1 MKHDNNNQSEIVERK
16 YSKNDNLKSLDPI
29 IAKILSSRGIT
40 NIEQTNYK
48 LSSLAPISSLEN
60 VNSAVNVL
68 IENMNEQIV
77 IVGDYDVD
85 GATGV
90 SLLMRCLS
98 DFGFTKIDYIVPNR
112 LRDGYGL
119 TVDVVL
125 DAKNLNPNL
134 LITVDNGISSIEGVK
149 KARELG
155 IDVIITDHHLPGNIT
170 PNANVIVNPNLA
182 NSKFLS
188 PNLAGVGVAF
198 YVMAALGKEL
208 ENQGNNG
215 ASKIVLK
222 YLDLVALGTVADV
235 VKFDFNNRIIVD
247 RGIKAIRNGK
257 CSSGILALIKESG
270 KDHKKTSSQDLGF
283 SVAPKINSAG
293 RLEDISIG
301 IECLLTDDPV
311 EARKLSEILIAT
323 NKERKD
329 IQTKMQEEANNL
341 VSDITNDDTSSCICI
356 FHDDWHQGIVG
367 LIASRLKEKCNRPVI
382 AFASEGNSKIKGSAR
397 SIQGIHIRDILES
410 VASEKSDLI
419 IKFGGHSMAAGLTIE
434 KHNYEEFKSS
444 VSRIINK
451 NYPDFDFT
459 GKIVTDGEIPS
470 NKLNAG
476 FAKHLESFGPWG
488 TDFEE
493 PKFHGKFLIHDQRV
507 VGNNHLKM
515 EVQPVKGNQIID
527 AIAFNHDKFIARDS
541 VGFVYRLCLNEFRGN
556 TKEQLIVEK
565 IYGEI

>member
-1 MKHDNNNQSEIVERK
+1 MKNNINNQSEIIERE
-16 YSKNDNLKSLDPI
+16 YFINNDLKSLDPI
-29 IAKILSSRGIT
+29 IARILSSRGVT
-40 NIEQTNYK
+40 KIEQTNYN
-48 LSSLAPISSLEN
+48 LSSIAPISSLEN
-60 VNSAVNVL
+60 VNAAVNVL
-68 IENMNEQIV
+68 IENLNEQIV

-85 GATGV
+85 GATSV

-98 DFGFTKIDYIVPNR
+98 DFGFKKINYIVPNR

-119 TVDVVL
+119 TADVVL
-125 DAKNLNPNL
+125 DANSLNPNL
-134 LITVDNGISSIEGVK
+134 LITVDNGISSIEGVR

-155 IDVIITDHHLPGNIT
+155 IDVIITDHHLPGNTI

-182 NSKFLS
+182 NSNFLS

-247 RGIKAIRNGK
+247 RGIKAIRKGK
-257 CSSGILALIKESG
+257 SSSGILTLIKESG
-270 KDHKKTSSQDLGF
+270 KDHKKINSQDLGF

-293 RLEDISIG
+293 RLDDISIG
-301 IECLLTDDPV
+301 IECLLTDDPA
-311 EARKLSEILIAT
+311 EARKLSETLIAT
-323 NKERKD
+323 NKERKN
-329 IQTKMQEEANNL
+329 IQTKMQEDANNI
-341 VSDITNDDTSSCICI
+341 VSGIKKDDLSSCICI
-356 FHDDWHQGIVG
+356 FHDDWHHGIVG

-382 AFASEGNSKIKGSAR
+382 AFASEGNGNIKGSAR
-397 SIQGIHIRDILES
+397 SIHGIHIRDILES

-419 IKFGGHSMAAGLTIE
+419 IKFGGHSMAAGLTIK
-434 KHNYEEFKSS
+434 KHNYEEFQFSISK
-444 VSRIINK
+444 IMNK
-451 NYPDFDFT
+451 IYPDFDFT
-459 GKIVTDGEIPS
+459 GKIVTDGKIPS

-476 FAKHLESFGPWG
+476 FAKQLESFGPWG
-488 TDFEE
+488 KDFEE

-507 VGNNHLKM
+507 VGNCHLKM
-515 EVQPVKGNQIID
+515 EVQPVKGHQIID
-527 AIAFNHDKFIARDS
+527 AIAFNQDKFITRDS

>member
-1 MKHDNNNQSEIVERK
+1 MT
-16 YSKNDNLKSLDPI
+16 Y
-29 IAKILSSRGIT
+29 
-40 NIEQTNYK
+40 Y
-48 LSSLAPISSLEN
+48 
-60 VNSAVNVL
+60 
-68 IENMNEQIV
+68 
-77 IVGDYDVD
+77 
-85 GATGV
+85 
-90 SLLMRCLS
+90 
-98 DFGFTKIDYIVPNR
+98 
-112 LRDGYGL
+112 
-119 TVDVVL
+119 
-125 DAKNLNPNL
+125 
-134 LITVDNGISSIEGVK
+134 
-149 KARELG
+149 
-155 IDVIITDHHLPGNIT
+155 
-170 PNANVIVNPNLA
+170 
-182 NSKFLS
+182 
-188 PNLAGVGVAF
+188 
-198 YVMAALGKEL
+198 
-208 ENQGNNG
+208 
-215 ASKIVLK
+215 
-222 YLDLVALGTVADV
+222 V

-293 RLEDISIG
+293 RLDDISIG

-382 AFASEGNSKIKGSAR
+382 AFASEGNGRIKGSAR
-397 SIQGIHIRDILES
+397 SIQGIHIRDVLES

-419 IKFGGHSMAAGLTIE
+419 IKYGGHSMAAGLTIE
-434 KHNYEEFKSS
+434 KHNYEEFKFS
-444 VSRIINK
+444 VSRIMSK
-451 NYPDFDFT
+451 NYPNFDFT

-470 NKLNAG
+470 NKLNVG

-507 VGNNHLKM
+507 VGNTHLKM
-515 EVQPVKGNQIID
+515 EVQPVNGNQIID

-556 TKEQLIVEK
+556 TKGQLIVEK

>member
-1 MKHDNNNQSEIVERK
+1 MKNNNNNQSEIIERE
-16 YSKNDNLKSLDPI
+16 YCMNNNLKSLDPI

-40 NIEQTNYK
+40 NLEQTKYN
-48 LSSLAPISSLEN
+48 LSSIAPISSLCN

-68 IENMNEQIV
+68 IENMNKQIV

-85 GATGV
+85 GATAV

-98 DFGFTKIDYIVPNR
+98 DFGFKKINYIVPNR

-119 TVDVVL
+119 TEDVVL
-125 DAKNLNPNL
+125 DANSLNPNL
-134 LITVDNGISSIEGVK
+134 LITVDNGISSIVGVR

-155 IDVIITDHHLPGNIT
+155 IDVIITDHHLPGSII

-182 NSKFLS
+182 NSNFLS

-235 VKFDFNNRIIVD
+235 VKFDFNNRVIVD
-247 RGIKAIRNGK
+247 RGIKAIRKGK
-257 CSSGILALIKESG
+257 CSSGILTLIKESG
-270 KDHKKTSSQDLGF
+270 KDHKKINSQDLGF

-293 RLEDISIG
+293 RLDDISIG
-301 IECLLTDDPV
+301 IECLLTDDLAK
-311 EARKLSEILIAT
+311 ARKLSETLIAT
-323 NKERKD
+323 NKERKN
-329 IQTKMQEEANNL
+329 IQTKMQEDANNI
-341 VSDITNDDTSSCICI
+341 VSGIKKDDLSSCICI

-434 KHNYEEFKSS
+434 KHNYEEFKFS
-444 VSRIINK
+444 VSRIMNK

-470 NKLNAG
+470 NKLNAE

-556 TKEQLIVEK
+556 RKEQLIVEK

>member
-1 MKHDNNNQSEIVERK
+1 MKNNNNNQSEIIERE
-16 YSKNDNLKSLDPI
+16 YFINNDLKSLDPI
-29 IAKILSSRGIT
+29 IARILSSRGVT
-40 NIEQTNYK
+40 KIEQTNYN
-48 LSSLAPISSLEN
+48 LSSIAPISSLEN
-60 VNSAVNVL
+60 VNAAVNVL
-68 IENMNEQIV
+68 IENLNEQIV

-85 GATGV
+85 GATSV

-98 DFGFTKIDYIVPNR
+98 DFGFKKINYIVPNR

-119 TVDVVL
+119 TADVVL
-125 DAKNLNPNL
+125 DANSLNPNL
-134 LITVDNGISSIEGVK
+134 LITVDNGISSIEGVR

-155 IDVIITDHHLPGNIT
+155 IDVIITDHHLPGNTI

-182 NSKFLS
+182 NSNFLS

-270 KDHKKTSSQDLGF
+270 KDHKKISSQDLGF
-283 SVAPKINSAG
+283 LVAPKINSAG
-293 RLEDISIG
+293 RLDDISIG
-301 IECLLTDDPV
+301 IECLLTDDPAK
-311 EARKLSEILIAT
+311 ARNLSEILVAT
-323 NKERKD
+323 NKERKN

-341 VSDITNDDTSSCICI
+341 VSDITNDDSSSCICI

-367 LIASRLKEKCNRPVI
+367 LIASRLKEIFNRPVI
-382 AFASEGNSKIKGSAR
+382 AFASEGNGKIKGSAR

-434 KHNYEEFKSS
+434 KHNYEEFKLS
-444 VSRIINK
+444 VSRIMNK
-451 NYPDFDFT
+451 NYSDFDFT

-507 VGNNHLKM
+507 VGSNHLKM

-527 AIAFNHDKFIARDS
+527 AIAFNHNKFIARDS
-541 VGFVYRLCLNEFRGN
+541 VGFVYRLCLNEFRGI
-556 TKEQLIVEK
+556 TREQLIVEK

>member
-1 MKHDNNNQSEIVERK
+1 M
-16 YSKNDNLKSLDPI
+16 
-29 IAKILSSRGIT
+29 
-40 NIEQTNYK
+40 
-48 LSSLAPISSLEN
+48 
-60 VNSAVNVL
+60 NVL

-85 GATGV
+85 SATGV

-112 LRDGYGL
+112 LKDGYGL

-134 LITVDNGISSIEGVK
+134 LITVDNGISSVWCKKSERVRYRCNHYRPSFAGV
-149 KARELG
+149 
-155 IDVIITDHHLPGNIT
+155 IT

-283 SVAPKINSAG
+283 SVAPKINSA
-293 RLEDISIG
+293 ED
-301 IECLLTDDPV
+301 
-311 EARKLSEILIAT
+311 
-323 NKERKD
+323 
-329 IQTKMQEEANNL
+329 
-341 VSDITNDDTSSCICI
+341 
-356 FHDDWHQGIVG
+356 
-367 LIASRLKEKCNRPVI
+367 
-382 AFASEGNSKIKGSAR
+382 
-397 SIQGIHIRDILES
+397 
-410 VASEKSDLI
+410 
-419 IKFGGHSMAAGLTIE
+419 
-434 KHNYEEFKSS
+434 
-444 VSRIINK
+444 
-451 NYPDFDFT
+451 
-459 GKIVTDGEIPS
+459 
-470 NKLNAG
+470 
-476 FAKHLESFGPWG
+476 
-488 TDFEE
+488 
-493 PKFHGKFLIHDQRV
+493 
-507 VGNNHLKM
+507 
-515 EVQPVKGNQIID
+515 
-527 AIAFNHDKFIARDS
+527 
-541 VGFVYRLCLNEFRGN
+541 
-556 TKEQLIVEK
+556 
-565 IYGEI
+565 

>member
-1 MKHDNNNQSEIVERK
+1 MKNNNNNQSEIIERE
-16 YSKNDNLKSLDPI
+16 YCMNNNLKSLDPI
-29 IAKILSSRGIT
+29 IARILSSRGIT
-40 NIEQTNYK
+40 NLEQTKYN
-48 LSSLAPISSLEN
+48 LSSIAPISSLAN

-68 IENMNEQIV
+68 IENMNKQIV

-85 GATGV
+85 GATSV

-98 DFGFTKIDYIVPNR
+98 DFGFKKINYIVPNR

-119 TVDVVL
+119 TEDVVL
-125 DAKNLNPNL
+125 DANSLNPDL

-155 IDVIITDHHLPGNIT
+155 IDVIITDHHLPGSKI

-182 NSKFLS
+182 NSNFLS

-235 VKFDFNNRIIVD
+235 VKFDFNNRVIVD
-247 RGIKAIRNGK
+247 RGIKAIRKGK
-257 CSSGILALIKESG
+257 CSSGILTLIKESG
-270 KDHKKTSSQDLGF
+270 KDHKKINSQDLGF
-283 SVAPKINSAG
+283 AVAPKINSAG
-293 RLEDISIG
+293 RLDDISIG
-301 IECLLTDDPV
+301 IECLLTDDLAK
-311 EARKLSEILIAT
+311 ARKLSETLIAT
-323 NKERKD
+323 NKERKN
-329 IQTKMQEEANNL
+329 IQTKMQEDANNI
-341 VSDITNDDTSSCICI
+341 VSGIKKDDLSSCICI

-382 AFASEGNSKIKGSAR
+382 AFASEGNGNIKGSAR
-397 SIQGIHIRDILES
+397 SIHGIHIRDILES

-419 IKFGGHSMAAGLTIE
+419 IKFGGHSMAAGLTIK
-434 KHNYEEFKSS
+434 KHNYQEFQFSISK
-444 VSRIINK
+444 IMNK
-451 NYPDFDFT
+451 IYPDFDFT
-459 GKIVTDGEIPS
+459 GKIVTDGKIPS

-476 FAKHLESFGPWG
+476 FAKQLESFGPWG
-488 TDFEE
+488 KDFEE
-493 PKFHGKFLIHDQRV
+493 PKFHGKFHIHDQRV
-507 VGNNHLKM
+507 VGNHHLKM
-515 EVQPVKGNQIID
+515 EVQPVEGHKIID
-527 AIAFNHDKFIARDS
+527 AIAFNQDKFIARDS

>member
-1 MKHDNNNQSEIVERK
+1 MKNNNNNQSEIIERE
-16 YSKNDNLKSLDPI
+16 YCMDNNLKSLDPI
-29 IAKILSSRGIT
+29 IARILSSRGIT
-40 NIEQTNYK
+40 NLEQTKYN
-48 LSSLAPISSLEN
+48 LSSIAPISSLCN

-68 IENMNEQIV
+68 IENMNKQIV

-85 GATGV
+85 GATAV

-98 DFGFTKIDYIVPNR
+98 DFGFKKLNYIVPNR

-119 TVDVVL
+119 TEDVVL
-125 DAKNLNPNL
+125 DANSLNPNL
-134 LITVDNGISSIEGVK
+134 LITVDNGISSIEGVR
-149 KARELG
+149 KARELD
-155 IDVIITDHHLPGNIT
+155 IDVIITDHHLPGSII

-182 NSKFLS
+182 NSNFLS

-235 VKFDFNNRIIVD
+235 VKFDFNNRVIVD
-247 RGIKAIRNGK
+247 RGIKAIRKGI
-257 CSSGILALIKESG
+257 CSSGILTLIKESG
-270 KDHKKTSSQDLGF
+270 KDHKKINSQDLGF

-293 RLEDISIG
+293 RLDDISIG
-301 IECLLTDDPV
+301 IECLLTDDLAK
-311 EARKLSEILIAT
+311 ARKLSETLIAT
-323 NKERKD
+323 NKERKN
-329 IQTKMQEEANNL
+329 IQTKMQEDANNI
-341 VSDITNDDTSSCICI
+341 VSGIKKDDLSSCICI

-382 AFASEGNSKIKGSAR
+382 AFASEGNGNIKGSAR
-397 SIQGIHIRDILES
+397 SIDGIHIRDILES

-419 IKFGGHSMAAGLTIE
+419 IKFGGHAMAAGLTIK
-434 KHNYEEFKSS
+434 KHNYEEFQFSISK
-444 VSRIINK
+444 IMNK
-451 NYPDFDFT
+451 IYPDFDFT
-459 GKIVTDGEIPS
+459 GKIVTDGKIPS

-476 FAKHLESFGPWG
+476 FAKQLENFGPWG
-488 TDFEE
+488 KDFEE
-493 PKFHGKFLIHDQRV
+493 PKFHGKFHVHDQRV
-507 VGNNHLKM
+507 VGNHHLKM
-515 EVQPVKGNQIID
+515 EVRPVEGHKIID
-527 AIAFNHDKFIARDS
+527 AIAFNQDKIIARDS

-556 TKEQLIVEK
+556 TKVQLIVEK

>member
-1 MKHDNNNQSEIVERK
+1 MKNNNNNQSEIIERE
-16 YSKNDNLKSLDPI
+16 YCMDNNLKSLDPI
-29 IAKILSSRGIT
+29 IARILSSRGIT
-40 NIEQTNYK
+40 NLEQTKYN
-48 LSSLAPISSLEN
+48 LSSIAPISSLCN

-68 IENMNEQIV
+68 IENMNKQIV

-85 GATGV
+85 GATAV

-98 DFGFTKIDYIVPNR
+98 DFGFKKLNYIVPNR

-119 TVDVVL
+119 TEDVVL
-125 DAKNLNPNL
+125 DANSLNPNL
-134 LITVDNGISSIEGVK
+134 LITVDNGISSIEGVR
-149 KARELG
+149 KARELD
-155 IDVIITDHHLPGNIT
+155 IDVIITDHHLPGSII

-182 NSKFLS
+182 NSNFLS

-235 VKFDFNNRIIVD
+235 VKFDFNNRVIVD
-247 RGIKAIRNGK
+247 RGIKAIRKGI
-257 CSSGILALIKESG
+257 CSSGILTLIKESG
-270 KDHKKTSSQDLGF
+270 KDHKKINSQDLGF

-293 RLEDISIG
+293 RLDDISIG
-301 IECLLTDDPV
+301 IECLLTDDLAK
-311 EARKLSEILIAT
+311 ARKLSETLIAT
-323 NKERKD
+323 NKERKN
-329 IQTKMQEEANNL
+329 IQTKMQEDANNI
-341 VSDITNDDTSSCICI
+341 VSGIKKDDLSSCICI

-382 AFASEGNSKIKGSAR
+382 AFASEGNGNIKGSAR
-397 SIQGIHIRDILES
+397 SINGIHIRDILES

-419 IKFGGHSMAAGLTIE
+419 IKFGGHAMAAGLTIK
-434 KHNYEEFKSS
+434 KHNYEEFQFSISK
-444 VSRIINK
+444 IMNK
-451 NYPDFDFT
+451 IYPDFDFT
-459 GKIVTDGEIPS
+459 GKIVTDGKIPS

-476 FAKHLESFGPWG
+476 FAKQLENFGPWG
-488 TDFEE
+488 KDFEE
-493 PKFHGKFLIHDQRV
+493 PKFHGKFHVHDQRV
-507 VGNNHLKM
+507 VGNHHLKM
-515 EVQPVKGNQIID
+515 EVRPVEGHKIID
-527 AIAFNHDKFIARDS
+527 AIAFNQDKIIARDS

-556 TKEQLIVEK
+556 TKVQLIVEK

>member
-40 NIEQTNYK
+40 NIEQTNYN

-85 GATGV
+85 GATSV

-98 DFGFTKIDYIVPNR
+98 DFGFTKIEYIVPNR

-293 RLEDISIG
+293 RLNAISID
-301 IECLLTDDPV
+301 IECLLTDDPAK
-311 EARKLSEILIAT
+311 ARKLSELLIAT
-323 NKERKD
+323 KKERKN
-329 IQTKMQEEANNL
+329 IQKKMQGDANNL
-341 VSDITNDDTSSCICI
+341 VLGITKDDLSSCICI
-356 FHDDWHQGIVG
+356 FLDDWHQGIVV
-367 LIASRLKEKCNRPVI
+367 LIDSRL
-382 AFASEGNSKIKGSAR
+382 
-397 SIQGIHIRDILES
+397 
-410 VASEKSDLI
+410 
-419 IKFGGHSMAAGLTIE
+419 
-434 KHNYEEFKSS
+434 EE
-444 VSRIINK
+444 
-451 NYPDFDFT
+451 
-459 GKIVTDGEIPS
+459 
-470 NKLNAG
+470 
-476 FAKHLESFGPWG
+476 
-488 TDFEE
+488 
-493 PKFHGKFLIHDQRV
+493 
-507 VGNNHLKM
+507 
-515 EVQPVKGNQIID
+515 
-527 AIAFNHDKFIARDS
+527 
-541 VGFVYRLCLNEFRGN
+541 
-556 TKEQLIVEK
+556 
-565 IYGEI
+565 

>member
-40 NIEQTNYK
+40 NIEQTNYNI
-48 LSSLAPISSLEN
+48 SSLAPISSLEN

-235 VKFDFNNRIIVD
+235 VKFDFNNRVIVD

-257 CSSGILALIKESG
+257 CSSGILTLIKESG
-270 KDHKKTSSQDLGF
+270 KDHKKINSQDLGF
-283 SVAPKINSAG
+283 LVAPKINSAG
-293 RLEDISIG
+293 RLDDISIG
-301 IECLLTDDPV
+301 IECLLTDDLAK
-311 EARKLSEILIAT
+311 ARKLSETLIAT
-323 NKERKD
+323 NKERKN
-329 IQTKMQEEANNL
+329 IQTKMQEDANNI
-341 VSDITNDDTSSCICI
+341 VSGIKKDDLSSCICI

-382 AFASEGNSKIKGSAR
+382 AFASEGDGNIKGSAR
-397 SIQGIHIRDILES
+397 SIHGIHIRDILES

-419 IKFGGHSMAAGLTIE
+419 IKFGGHSMAAGLTIK
-434 KHNYEEFKSS
+434 KHNYEEFQFSISK
-444 VSRIINK
+444 IMNK
-451 NYPDFDFT
+451 IYPDFDFT
-459 GKIVTDGEIPS
+459 GKIVTDGKIPS
-470 NKLNAG
+470 NKFNAG
-476 FAKHLESFGPWG
+476 FAKQLESFGPWG
-488 TDFEE
+488 KDFEE
-493 PKFHGKFLIHDQRV
+493 PKFHGKFHIHDQRV
-507 VGNNHLKM
+507 VGNHHLKM
-515 EVQPVKGNQIID
+515 EVRPVEGHKIID
-527 AIAFNHDKFIARDS
+527 AIAFNQDKFIARDS

-556 TKEQLIVEK
+556 TKVQLIVEK